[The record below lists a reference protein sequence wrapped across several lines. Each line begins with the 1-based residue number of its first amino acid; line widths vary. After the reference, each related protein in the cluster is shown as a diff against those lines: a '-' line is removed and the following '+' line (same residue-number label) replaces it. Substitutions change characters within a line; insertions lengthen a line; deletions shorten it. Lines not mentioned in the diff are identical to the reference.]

1 MTPDCICG
9 YRYQVS
15 PTNWSTC
22 GPYMVDLT
30 CGNTPDYFVGD
41 GKCIGFIW
49 SFLDTMKRSILSH
62 FGTQLATDGVTQ
74 FWRDEVIGDVK
85 SVSNWLNLH
94 TNQSIMIRSPLS
106 KLEMFPNGFK
116 YFTSSISTCCLHN
129 HASDKGLKYL
139 EFSEKLQIVTN
150 VLPFKCF
157 SPNGLTMNSTYTP
170 STWKLI
176 ASKKRSNTGKL
187 KTIIHVSR
195 VSHPLKNTL
204 TMH

>member
-1 MTPDCICG
+1 MTPDSICG
-9 YRYQVS
+9 YWYQVS
-15 PTNWSTC
+15 PTNWSTRR
-22 GPYMVDLT
+22 PYMVRFT
-30 CGNTPDYFVGD
+30 CGNTPSYFVGD

-62 FGTQLATDGVTQ
+62 FGTQLATDRV
-74 FWRDEVIGDVK
+74 WRDEVIGDVK

-129 HASDKGLKYL
+129 HALDKGLKYL
-139 EFSEKLQIVTN
+139 ECSAEKLQIVTN

-157 SPNGLTMNSTYTP
+157 SPNGLTMNSTC
-170 STWKLI
+170 
-176 ASKKRSNTGKL
+176 
-187 KTIIHVSR
+187 
-195 VSHPLKNTL
+195 
-204 TMH
+204 M